1 MAESESSNSSNSLRT
16 SKISESR
23 ESDYFTDEPDPKD
36 VKGQIPFDSVPQ
48 KPLATKKV
56 EETVE
61 NRGTP
66 YKSQIT
72 DHETITDADLAEH
85 FNVLNDGRAI
95 SCREATENHLLSVPN
110 TDQSPNLVSQL
121 THITNPYEA
130 EEQDDVCSKI
140 IIWMFGACS
149 RCKCCKKCVE
159 KLFGQEDPDESFVSQ
174 LYSEGSSDE
183 ENEE

>member
-1 MAESESSNSSNSLRT
+1 M
-16 SKISESR
+16 
-23 ESDYFTDEPDPKD
+23 
-36 VKGQIPFDSVPQ
+36 
-48 KPLATKKV
+48 
-56 EETVE
+56 
-61 NRGTP
+61 
-66 YKSQIT
+66 
-72 DHETITDADLAEH
+72 
-85 FNVLNDGRAI
+85 
-95 SCREATENHLLSVPN
+95 
-110 TDQSPNLVSQL
+110 

-183 ENEE
+183 ENEDQAFFPIKPRDKFNMLTAAEQQELIFFMWQKLCSKLRGSVYLIQACAFLHKGLYLRGT